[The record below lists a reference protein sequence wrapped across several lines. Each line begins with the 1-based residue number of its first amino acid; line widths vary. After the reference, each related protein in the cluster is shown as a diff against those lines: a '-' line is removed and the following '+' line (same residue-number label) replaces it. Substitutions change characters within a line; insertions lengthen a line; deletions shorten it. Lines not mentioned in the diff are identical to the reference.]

1 MSLVSEAKLLDALD
15 EAPNEIEQVMA
26 VLRSTGHDPLELSLG
41 TGDRLLLAL
50 AEELT
55 NQPIE
60 LTVDCPACGE
70 MSMISISASEV
81 AEHSPRTGLLGP
93 GQGVREPTYQDL
105 LELPAGDEQAVRT
118 LGRRC
123 YIGPAVSDVDLEPD
137 VDFDPDIDL
146 VPDIDLDAVLAALDE
161 VDGSLAGP
169 LEAACFE
176 CGSPILV
183 EADMQRLA
191 LRRLRLYAE
200 AIDRDVHLLASVY
213 GWELATI
220 QALPVAR
227 RRRLVQLIEAGRS

>member
-26 VLRSTGHDPLELSLG
+26 VLRCTGHDPLELPLG
-41 TGDRLLLAL
+41 SGDRLLLAL

-60 LTVDCPACGE
+60 LTAECPACGE
-70 MSMISISASEV
+70 VSMISIAASELG
-81 AEHSPRTGLLGP
+81 EHSPRTRLLGP

-105 LELPAGDEQAVRT
+105 LELPSGDEQAERT
-118 LGRRC
+118 LGQRC
-123 YIGPAVSDVDLEPD
+123 HIGPAVSHT
-137 VDFDPDIDL
+137 DPDIDL
-146 VPDIDLDAVLAALDE
+146 DPDIDFDEVLAALDE

-176 CGSPILV
+176 CGSPILI
-183 EADMQRLA
+183 EADVQRLA
-191 LRRLRLYAE
+191 LRRLRVYAE